1 MEHRKNQR
9 YSEEFKLKIVKEVLS
24 GQLSNAEAKQKY
36 SLGGNSDASKWLG
49 YYKKY
54 GVCTLSLVPKPLFVK
69 EKAQP
74 TRPTKLHPQVGLSR
88 VCRLLGLTRQAYY
101 QSQWR
106 LEADSTEAEL
116 VIQQVHAIK
125 RLHPAIGCRKL
136 LVMLQAFLLDHQIK
150 MGRDALFDLLA
161 AHKLLV
167 RKRKRNIVTTWS
179 KHWMKKYPNLVRD
192 IIPSAINEVWVS
204 DITYFKMADKHVY
217 ISFITD
223 AYSRKIVGYHVADTL
238 EAVHT
243 VQALKMALKGINTN
257 FIALIHHSD
266 RGVQYCSAEYVK
278 LLQDHGIAISMTEN
292 GDPLENAIA
301 ERVNGII
308 KEEYLNHY
316 QIKTKKEIEQ
326 KLQKAVSLYNNGRPH
341 LSCNMLTPDQ
351 VHESKLTPQRLWKN
365 YYKKPIIVNV
375 KQDYPE
381 PVNQ

>member
-1 MEHRKNQR
+1 M
-9 YSEEFKLKIVKEVLS
+9 
-24 GQLSNAEAKQKY
+24 
-36 SLGGNSDASKWLG
+36 
-49 YYKKY
+49 
-54 GVCTLSLVPKPLFVK
+54 
-69 EKAQP
+69 
-74 TRPTKLHPQVGLSR
+74 
-88 VCRLLGLTRQAYY
+88 TRQAYY

-106 LEADSTEAEL
+106 VEAGSIEADL
-116 VIQQVHAIK
+116 VIKEVHAIR

-167 RKRKRNIVTTWS
+167 RKRRRNIVTTWS
-179 KHWMKKYPNLVRD
+179 KHWMKKYPNLIRD
-192 IIPSAINEVWVS
+192 IIPSRVNEVWVS
-204 DITYFKMADKHVY
+204 DITYFKIEEKYVY
-217 ISFITD
+217 ISFVTD

-243 VQALKMALKGINTN
+243 VQALKMAIEGTNTT
-257 FIALIHHSD
+257 FIGLIHHSD
-266 RGVQYCSAEYVK
+266 RGVQYCCAEYVK

-292 GDPLENAIA
+292 GDPLENAVA

-326 KLQKAVSLYNNGRPH
+326 KLQQAVSLYNNDRPH
-341 LSCNMLTPDQ
+341 LSCNMLTPND
-351 VHESKLTPQRLWKN
+351 VYENSLPTERRWKN